1 MIRRDILDNPD
12 KVLGSFDFFNDAK
25 DTISWL
31 RGREG
36 LAREVRWKL
45 EKAND
50 EWLKAKNEALLETPP
65 RCSRAMTRHADGR
78 WVCHGTHPIE
88 GRAS

>member
-31 RGREG
+31 RGREE
-36 LAREVRWKL
+36 LARGVRWKL

-50 EWLKAKNEALLETPP
+50 EWLKAKNGALFGVEVKP
-65 RCSRAMTRHADGR
+65 
-78 WVCHGTHPIE
+78 
-88 GRAS
+88 